1 MSVCVVESP
10 RIVVKRNL
18 LNTSSSFL
26 VPSNPPQ
33 SINAVAN
40 SPSTI
45 IVAWTNLPQEQWNGQ
60 PIGALI
66 KYTDGIGHEG
76 NKTVSFPTISIVLQ
90 NLVPATTY
98 VLDVCALTTPG
109 AGPCQRVQAT
119 TTPSRKS
126 CSPSYPAYRLNPFQ
140 LCVPIWF

>member
-1 MSVCVVESP
+1 M
-10 RIVVKRNL
+10 L
-18 LNTSSSFL
+18 SSLL

-45 IVAWTNLPQEQWNGQ
+45 IVEWTNLPQEQWNGQ
-60 PIGALI
+60 PIGTLI
-66 KYTDGIGHEG
+66 KYTDGKGHER
-76 NKTVSFPTISIVLQ
+76 NKTVSFPSISIVLQ
-90 NLVPATTY
+90 DLVPVTTY
-98 VLDVCALTTPG
+98 VLDVCALTAPG

-126 CSPSYPAYRLNPFQ
+126 SSPSFPCFHTT
-140 LCVPIWF
+140 